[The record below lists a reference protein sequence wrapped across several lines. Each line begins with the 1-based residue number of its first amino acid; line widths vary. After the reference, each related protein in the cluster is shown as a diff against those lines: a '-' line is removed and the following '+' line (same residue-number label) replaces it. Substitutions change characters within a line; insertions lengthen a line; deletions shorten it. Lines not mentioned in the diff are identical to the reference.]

1 MFYKLYT
8 LDTNAVGNDGSML
21 DPRKKARVVRM
32 LLFPTSMFAVFLM
45 WTLKGMRQK
54 RLMNDRIG
62 RALYN
67 YKSAL

>member
-1 MFYKLYT
+1 M
-8 LDTNAVGNDGSML
+8 V

-32 LLFPTSMFAVFLM
+32 LLFLSSMLAVFLM

-54 RLMNDRIG
+54 RLMNERIG